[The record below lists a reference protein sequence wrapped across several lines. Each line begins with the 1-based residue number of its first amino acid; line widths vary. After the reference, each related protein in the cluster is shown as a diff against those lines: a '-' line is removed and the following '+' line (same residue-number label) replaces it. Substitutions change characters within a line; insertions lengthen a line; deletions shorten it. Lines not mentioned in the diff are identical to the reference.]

1 MVSRY
6 EIGFILSP
14 EANEEDSKKV
24 LETVTQIIKKA
35 KGTVEKVDDWGRKPL
50 AYPINKFKEG
60 AYVFLTTDT
69 DGATVLA
76 VEKRLRQ
83 MEKVMRFLSLR
94 LDERL
99 KKSNK
104 LTKRWTKID
113 ALRRR
118 NQEARGEREGEAPAT
133 EAPAAA
139 PETAPVKEI
148 AHAE

>member
-24 LETVTQIIKKA
+24 LDAVAQIIKKA
-35 KGTVEKVDDWGRKPL
+35 KGTVEKIDDWGRKPM

-60 AYVFLTTDT
+60 GYVFLTTET

-83 MEKVMRFLSLR
+83 MEKVLRFLSLR

-118 NQEARGEREGEAPAT
+118 NQELRGEREGEAPEAAA
-133 EAPAAA
+133 ESAPAK
-139 PETAPVKEI
+139 ET

>member
-24 LETVTQIIKKA
+24 LDAVAQIIKKA
-35 KGTVEKVDDWGRKPL
+35 KGTVEKIDDWGRKPM

-60 AYVFLTTDT
+60 GYVFLTTET

-83 MEKVMRFLSLR
+83 MEKVLRFLSLR

-118 NQEARGEREGEAPAT
+118 NQELRGEREGEAPEAGT
-133 EAPAAA
+133 EPAPAK
-139 PETAPVKEI
+139 ET